1 MASKSKRN
9 RLIVGVVV
17 VAMFVALVW
26 VLAATLTTNVSSSA
40 TLDDQTLEA
49 KALQWAQTNG
59 LQGEPVA
66 KRAVR
71 MTLGQWL
78 AFGSGG
84 LGPGAAESGL
94 SSDTP
99 VFVLA
104 IRGKVEW
111 RQSQSSLPGQAAP
124 EQFDNITVVVDARN
138 GNPISVRAARDPAT
152 MPIQVP
158 LNALTPTTS
167 IRFAPT
173 QPPMTPP
180 TRAPEVTRTP
190 TVTPRATATAPM
202 ITATQT
208 LSPAT
213 PTVRPYP

>member
-1 MASKSKRN
+1 MASKSRRN
-9 RLIVGVVV
+9 SLIVGIVV
-17 VAMFVALVW
+17 VAMCVALVW
-26 VLAATLTTNVSSSA
+26 VLAATITNVSSSA

-49 KALQWAQTNG
+49 KALQWARTNG
-59 LQGEPVA
+59 LQGDPVA

-78 AFGSGG
+78 AFGGGG

-94 SSDTP
+94 SPDTP

-111 RQSQSSLPGQAAP
+111 RQSQSPLPGQAAP

-138 GNPISVRAARDPAT
+138 GNPISVRAARDTST

-180 TRAPEVTRTP
+180 TRVPEVTRTP
-190 TVTPRATATAPM
+190 TVTPRVTATAPRV
-202 ITATQT
+202 TATQT
-208 LSPAT
+208 LPPST